1 MEYQRACRSF
11 CDVSAYSY
19 PTYDLFVRTL
29 SFSYVF
35 FANIFFTVK
44 NDMSELN
51 SSVHL
56 SLQIS
61 FCILIFYSQIS
72 IKRGNFFKEFLDVLY
87 NPFFLH
93 SYSIN
98 ILEARIFFFKYI
110 SLAKYA
116 RCRWQSEVKI
126 SIYINVQYHAS
137 TDKLSDKLHTHAPRT
152 LYSTGVS
159 SVCAKY

>member
-19 PTYDLFVRTL
+19 PAYDLFVRTL

-72 IKRGNFFKEFLDVLY
+72 IKKGNFFKEFLDVLY

-116 RCRWQSEVKI
+116 RYC
-126 SIYINVQYHAS
+126 
-137 TDKLSDKLHTHAPRT
+137 
-152 LYSTGVS
+152 
-159 SVCAKY
+159 